1 MAAKRL
7 LTVTTRCLPLVIP
20 LLLTGPSVEAQN
32 KITLGLQPFIS
43 HAGLFIALDKGYFA
57 GQGLDV
63 QSKVTRASGAELLA
77 ALVAGDYDVTGA
89 GLTVATYNAALRG
102 TGVRLIADKGGN
114 RGSLSYTWIM
124 VRKDLIDGG
133 RVKSVA
139 DLRGRT
145 VGMPGVG
152 TANWIELMMLLEK
165 AGLRPE
171 DVKLEKLDAP
181 DRVSSLIAGTVDA
194 IIVPEPFVAKA
205 KATGKAVELVG
216 VGDLGMFLEAVLIT
230 TETTINQKRDPLR
243 RFLKA
248 YLRGVR
254 DYVDNP
260 RDPSVVGA
268 IAKYTGLEREI
279 VERTHPFY
287 IDPSGRVPE
296 DVVQKQMDWL
306 VKHGLLPTTVPIQKL
321 VDNTLLSR

>member
-1 MAAKRL
+1 MALKRL
-7 LTVTTRCLPLVIP
+7 MTITARCLPLVVL

-43 HAGLFIALDKGYFA
+43 HAGLFIALEKGYFA

-63 QSKVTRASGAELLA
+63 QAKVSRASGAELMA

-102 TGVRLIADKGGN
+102 VGVRLIADKGGN
-114 RGSLSYTWIM
+114 RGDRSYTWIM
-124 VRKDLIDGG
+124 VRKGLMDSGE
-133 RVKSVA
+133 VKSLA
-139 DLRGRT
+139 DLKGRR

-152 TANWIELMMLLEK
+152 TANWIELMMMLEK

-171 DVKLEKLDAP
+171 DVKLEKLNAP
-181 DRVSSLIAGTVDA
+181 DRVNSLVAGTVDA
-194 IIVPEPFVAKA
+194 IIVPEPFVAQA
-205 KATGKAVELVG
+205 KATGKAAELAA
-216 VGDLGMFLEAVLIT
+216 VGDLGVFLEAVLIT
-230 TETTINQKRDPLR
+230 TEKTINQKRDLLKKFLR
-243 RFLKA
+243 A
-248 YLRGVR
+248 YLRGVK

-260 RDPSVVGA
+260 RDHGVVAA

-279 VERTHPFY
+279 IERTHPFH

-296 DVVQKQMDWL
+296 DVVQAQMEWL
-306 VKHGLLPTTVPIQKL
+306 VKRGLLAKVVPIAAL
-321 VDNTLLSR
+321 VDNTLLP